1 MRPLDVKIVT
11 CHDVN
16 NFGASLQ
23 VYALQTYLE
32 QTGHHVQVV
41 DYKPYYQQVV
51 NHHPLQFK
59 SGKGWLRGVA
69 SMLYNLPSALS
80 HEQRNRLFKQ
90 FTENHLHLTDRFY
103 DIQQLIAANLKADV
117 FIAGSDQIWN
127 SMYLTGRDS
136 VFYLDFVSSNA
147 RKVAYAP
154 SLLVDKNDKRLEYL
168 YRQKLAKFDY
178 LSVREKCSLPF
189 VQQMGRE
196 DCEVVCDPVLL
207 LSSTQWDTLFP
218 IQSFVKE
225 PYLLVYDFD
234 NSKQITEISREIA
247 RRESL
252 KIINVSIDTLK
263 NLGKRMKNIGP
274 IEFLSLIRGASF
286 VVSSSYH
293 ATLLSL
299 LFHKRF
305 CVVRRQLDIN
315 FRMEDLLGNYGL
327 HDRFVSN
334 YTPALLKDDDYSH
347 IDKKMQSLVSLSKDY
362 LSRALDIQL
371 S

>member
-23 VYALQTYLE
+23 VFALQTYLE
-32 QTGHHVQVV
+32 QAGHHVQVV
-41 DYKPYYQQVV
+41 DYKPYYQQAV
-51 NHHPLQFK
+51 NYYPFQF
-59 SGKGWLRGVA
+59 SSRKGWLRGVA
-69 SMLYNLPSALS
+69 SMLYNLPTALA
-80 HEQRNRLFKQ
+80 HQQRNRRFKQ
-90 FTENHLHLTDRFY
+90 FTDRYLHLTDRY
-103 DIQQLIAANLKADV
+103 HDIQQLIAAKLKADV

-168 YRQKLAKFDY
+168 YRQKLAKFDF
-178 LSVREKCSLPF
+178 LSVREKSSLPF

-196 DCEVVCDPVLL
+196 DCEIVCDPVLL
-207 LSSTQWDTLFP
+207 LSSSQWNTFFP
-218 IQSFVKE
+218 FQSLVKD

-234 NSKQITEISREIA
+234 NNKQITFISKEIA
-247 RRESL
+247 RRERL

-263 NLGKRMKNIGP
+263 FLGSRIRNIGP
-274 IEFLSLIRGASF
+274 VEFLSLIRGASF

-315 FRMEDLLGNYGL
+315 LRMEDLLDNYGL
-327 HDRFVSN
+327 NDRIVSK
-334 YTPALLKDDDYSH
+334 YTPALLKDDDYCH
-347 IDKKMQSLVSLSKDY
+347 IDKKMQSLVSISKDY
-362 LSRALDIQL
+362 LSRALDIQ
-371 S
+371 